1 MNNALFIISVQHEL
15 AMAIGNK
22 LDLKDMLKVFLK
34 VCFNRLNLTSAHI
47 YTYCDSNGL
56 PIKLATQQSAN
67 YQHLL
72 SMPKMKSGL
81 HWSDDEMLIQFV
93 KTLDTVQKNHLFQ
106 SDENKYLFG
115 FIIPQH
121 GLLVFQTNY
130 LLEESVQSALTP
142 ILQKL
147 SISYYTSIVH
157 DSLVQEIKSR
167 KIAEDKI
174 IFQAQ
179 HDELTKLYN
188 RQHLN
193 VLLAED
199 IDDSIRNNHFGCVI
213 FIDLNRF
220 KPINDAMGHAV
231 GDQILMSLSTRLLT
245 LSDDNQVVARFGGD
259 EFILLL
265 KKLPLNYQV
274 IIEQSITQINRLLS
288 RPFEVNSASYKLNC
302 SIGYAIYPEQSINVN
317 DTIKF
322 ADIAMY
328 EAKNSKTLLGLKY
341 HETMSDKINKR
352 IAYVE
357 EIKHALINNDFKL
370 YYQAQYNHNG
380 DIVGAEALLR
390 WLHPVNGMESPS
402 VYIPIAEESDLI
414 LFIGEW
420 VLEQACQDIY
430 ALEQIGL
437 PTHFK
442 NIAINVSA
450 KQLIQHDFENIVLN
464 TIEENNISPS
474 HLVLELTE
482 SLLVENI
489 EHSIELLFNFK
500 SFNID
505 CAIDDFGTGYSS
517 LTYLQRIPASVLKID
532 RSFVTNIDKSK
543 DSAAIA
549 SMIIGLAKTLNMK
562 VLAEG
567 VETLEELACLK
578 SLGCYNYQGFYFSKP
593 MPFNDFVELLDGR
606 NSSINTL
613 F

>member
-34 VCFNRLNLTSAHI
+34 VCFNRLSLTSAHI

-56 PIKLATQQSAN
+56 PIKLATQQNAS

-72 SMPKMKSGL
+72 SMPKMNSGL
-81 HWSDDEMLIQFV
+81 HWPDDEMLIQFV
-93 KTLDTVQKNHLFQ
+93 KSLNEIQENHSFQ
-106 SDENKYLFG
+106 VSENKYLFG

-130 LLEESVQSALTP
+130 LLEESVQRALTP

-193 VLLAED
+193 VLLAEG

-231 GDQILMSLSTRLLT
+231 GDQILMLLSTRLLT

-274 IIEQSITQINRLLS
+274 IVEQSITQINRLLS

-328 EAKNSKTLLGLKY
+328 EAKNTKTLLGLKY

-370 YYQAQYNHNG
+370 YYQAQYN
-380 DIVGAEALLR
+380 L
-390 WLHPVNGMESPS
+390 S
-402 VYIPIAEESDLI
+402 LI
-414 LFIGEW
+414 HI
-420 VLEQACQDIY
+420 
-430 ALEQIGL
+430 
-437 PTHFK
+437 
-442 NIAINVSA
+442 
-450 KQLIQHDFENIVLN
+450 
-464 TIEENNISPS
+464 
-474 HLVLELTE
+474 
-482 SLLVENI
+482 
-489 EHSIELLFNFK
+489 
-500 SFNID
+500 
-505 CAIDDFGTGYSS
+505 
-517 LTYLQRIPASVLKID
+517 
-532 RSFVTNIDKSK
+532 
-543 DSAAIA
+543 
-549 SMIIGLAKTLNMK
+549 
-562 VLAEG
+562 
-567 VETLEELACLK
+567 
-578 SLGCYNYQGFYFSKP
+578 
-593 MPFNDFVELLDGR
+593 
-606 NSSINTL
+606 
-613 F
+613 

>member
-1 MNNALFIISVQHEL
+1 
-15 AMAIGNK
+15 
-22 LDLKDMLKVFLK
+22 MLKVFLK
-34 VCFNRLNLTSAHI
+34 VCFNRLSLTSAHI

-56 PIKLATQQSAN
+56 PIKLATQQNAS

-72 SMPKMKSGL
+72 SMPKMNSGL
-81 HWSDDEMLIQFV
+81 HWPDDEMLIQFV
-93 KTLDTVQKNHLFQ
+93 KSLNEIQENHSFQ
-106 SDENKYLFG
+106 VSENKYLFG

-130 LLEESVQSALTP
+130 LLEESVQRALTP

-157 DSLVQEIKSR
+157 DSLVQEVKSR

-231 GDQILMSLSTRLLT
+231 GDQILMLLSTRLLT

-274 IIEQSITQINRLLS
+274 IVEQSITQINRLLS

-328 EAKNSKTLLGLKY
+328 EAKNTKTLLGLKY

-489 EHSIELLFNFK
+489 EHSIELLSNFK

-593 MPFNDFVELLDGR
+593 MPFNDFVELL
-606 NSSINTL
+606 SKP
-613 F
+613 

>member
-34 VCFNRLNLTSAHI
+34 VCFNRLSLTSAHI

-56 PIKLATQQSAN
+56 PIKLATQKNAS

-72 SMPKMKSGL
+72 SMPKMNSGL
-81 HWSDDEMLIQFV
+81 HWPDDEMLIQFV
-93 KTLDTVQKNHLFQ
+93 KSLNEIQENHSFQ
-106 SDENKYLFG
+106 VSENKYLFG

-130 LLEESVQSALTP
+130 LLEESVQRALTP

-157 DSLVQEIKSR
+157 DSLVQEVKSR

-231 GDQILMSLSTRLLT
+231 GDQILMLLSTRLLT

-274 IIEQSITQINRLLS
+274 IVEQSITQINRLLS

-328 EAKNSKTLLGLKY
+328 EAKNTKTLLGLKY

-489 EHSIELLFNFK
+489 EHSIELLSNFK

-593 MPFNDFVELLDGR
+593 MPFSDFVELL
-606 NSSINTL
+606 SKP
-613 F
+613 

>member
-56 PIKLATQQSAN
+56 PIKLATQQNAS

-72 SMPKMKSGL
+72 SMPKMNSGL
-81 HWSDDEMLIQFV
+81 HWPDDEMLIQFV
-93 KTLDTVQKNHLFQ
+93 KTLNEIQENHSFQ

-130 LLEESVQSALTP
+130 LLEESVQRALTP

-157 DSLVQEIKSR
+157 DSLVQEVNSR
-167 KIAEDKI
+167 KIAEEKI

-193 VLLAED
+193 VLLAES

-274 IIEQSITQINRLLS
+274 IIEQCITQINRLLS

-328 EAKNSKTLLGLKY
+328 EAKITKTILGLKY

-357 EIKHALINNDFKL
+357 EIKHALTNNHFKL

-414 LFIGEW
+414 LFIGQW
-420 VLEQACQDIY
+420 VLKQACRDIY

-450 KQLIQHDFENIVLN
+450 KQLIQHDFENMVLN
-464 TIEENNISPS
+464 TIEENNIDPS

-489 EHSIELLFNFK
+489 EHSIEILLNLK

-567 VETLEELACLK
+567 VETPEELACLK

-593 MPFNDFVELLDGR
+593 MPFSDFVELL
-606 NSSINTL
+606 SKP
-613 F
+613 

>member
-56 PIKLATQQSAN
+56 PIKLATQQNAS

-72 SMPKMKSGL
+72 SIPKMNSGL

-193 VLLAED
+193 VLLAEG

-274 IIEQSITQINRLLS
+274 IVEQSITQINRLLS
-288 RPFEVNSASYKLNC
+288 RPFEVNSASYKLRVY
-302 SIGYAIYPEQSINVN
+302 G
-317 DTIKF
+317 F
-322 ADIAMY
+322 
-328 EAKNSKTLLGLKY
+328 
-341 HETMSDKINKR
+341 
-352 IAYVE
+352 
-357 EIKHALINNDFKL
+357 
-370 YYQAQYNHNG
+370 NG
-380 DIVGAEALLR
+380 
-390 WLHPVNGMESPS
+390 
-402 VYIPIAEESDLI
+402 
-414 LFIGEW
+414 
-420 VLEQACQDIY
+420 
-430 ALEQIGL
+430 
-437 PTHFK
+437 
-442 NIAINVSA
+442 
-450 KQLIQHDFENIVLN
+450 
-464 TIEENNISPS
+464 
-474 HLVLELTE
+474 
-482 SLLVENI
+482 
-489 EHSIELLFNFK
+489 
-500 SFNID
+500 
-505 CAIDDFGTGYSS
+505 
-517 LTYLQRIPASVLKID
+517 
-532 RSFVTNIDKSK
+532 
-543 DSAAIA
+543 
-549 SMIIGLAKTLNMK
+549 
-562 VLAEG
+562 
-567 VETLEELACLK
+567 
-578 SLGCYNYQGFYFSKP
+578 
-593 MPFNDFVELLDGR
+593 
-606 NSSINTL
+606 
-613 F
+613 

>member
-1 MNNALFIISVQHEL
+1 MNKALFIISVQHEL

-56 PIKLATQQSAN
+56 PVKLATQQSAN

-72 SMPKMKSGL
+72 SIPKMKSGL
-81 HWSDDEMLIQFV
+81 QWSDDETLIQFV
-93 KTLDTVQKNHLFQ
+93 KTLNGLQKNHSFKC
-106 SDENKYLFG
+106 DENQHLFG
-115 FIIPQH
+115 FIIPKH
-121 GLLVFQTNY
+121 GLLVFETHY
-130 LLEESVQSALTP
+130 LIEDSIQRALTP

-157 DSLVQEIKSR
+157 DSLVQEVDSR
-167 KIAEDKI
+167 IIAEEKI

-193 VLLAED
+193 ALLAEG
-199 IDDSIRNNHFGCVI
+199 ITDSIKNNHFGCVI

-231 GDQILMSLSTRLLT
+231 GDEILFTLATRFLK
-245 LSDDNQVVARFGGD
+245 LSDDNHVVARFGGD

-265 KKLPLNYQV
+265 TNLSSNYQI
-274 IIEQSITQINRLLS
+274 IIEQSIEKLNQLMSL
-288 RPFEVNSASYKLNC
+288 PFEVNGVSYKLNC
-302 SIGYAIYPEQSINVN
+302 SIGYAIFPEQSITVN

-328 EAKNSKTLLGLKY
+328 EAKNAKTFQGMKY
-341 HETMSDKINKR
+341 HKSMSDKINKR
-352 IAYVE
+352 LAYVE
-357 EIKHALINNDFKL
+357 DMKQAVINNDFKL
-370 YYQAQYNHNG
+370 YYQAQFNHNG

-390 WLHPVNGMESPS
+390 WVHPVHGMESPD

-414 LFIGEW
+414 LIIGKW
-420 VLEQACQDIY
+420 VLEQACRDIY
-430 ALEQIGL
+430 KLEQIGL

-442 NIAINVSA
+442 SIAINVSA

-464 TIEENNISPS
+464 TIEESNICPS

-489 EHSIELLFNFK
+489 ENSIELLLNLK

-517 LTYLQRIPASVLKID
+517 LTYLQRIPASLLKID

-543 DSAAIA
+543 DGAAIA
-549 SMIIGLAKTLNMK
+549 RMIIGLAETLNMK

-567 VETLEELACLK
+567 VETLEELECLK

-593 MPFNDFVELLDGR
+593 IPFTDFVELL
-606 NSSINTL
+606 NHTQ
-613 F
+613 

>member
-47 YTYCDSNGL
+47 YTYCDSNGV
-56 PIKLATQQSAN
+56 PIKQATQQNAS

-72 SMPKMKSGL
+72 SMPKMNSGQ
-81 HWSDDEMLIQFV
+81 HWPDDEMLIQFV
-93 KTLDTVQKNHLFQ
+93 KTLNDVQKNHSFQ
-106 SDENKYLFG
+106 PNENKYLFG

-121 GLLVFQTNY
+121 GLLIFETNY
-130 LLEESVQSALTP
+130 SLEDSVQKALKP

-147 SISYYTSIVH
+147 AISYYTSIVH
-157 DSLVQEIKSR
+157 DALVQEVDSR
-167 KIAEDKI
+167 KIAENKI

-179 HDELTKLYN
+179 HDDLTKLYN

-193 VLLAED
+193 TLLAE
-199 IDDSIRNNHFGCVI
+199 SISDAIENNHFGCVI

-231 GDQILMSLSTRLLT
+231 GDEILFTLASRLLKLT
-245 LSDDNQVVARFGGD
+245 SDKSVVARFGGD

-265 KKLPLNYQV
+265 TKLPANYQK
-274 IIEQSITQINRLLS
+274 IIDQSILEVNEILS
-288 RPFEVNSASYKLNC
+288 LPFEVNSALYKLNC
-302 SIGYAIYPEQSINVN
+302 SIGYAIFPEQSTTVN

-328 EAKNSKTLLGLKY
+328 EAKSAKTLLGLKY

-414 LFIGEW
+414 LFIGQW
-420 VLEQACQDIY
+420 VLEQACRDIY

-450 KQLIQHDFENIVLN
+450 KQLIQHDFENIVLK
-464 TIEENNISPS
+464 TIEENNIYSN

-489 EHSIELLFNFK
+489 EHSIELLLNLK

-549 SMIIGLAKTLNMK
+549 SMIIGLAKTLKMK

-567 VETLEELACLK
+567 VETLEELECLK
-578 SLGCYNYQGFYFSKP
+578 TLGCYNFQGFYFSKP
-593 MPFNDFVELLDGR
+593 MPFSDFIELL
-606 NSSINTL
+606 S
-613 F
+613 

>member
-56 PIKLATQQSAN
+56 PIKLATQQNAS

-72 SMPKMKSGL
+72 SMPKMNSGL
-81 HWSDDEMLIQFV
+81 HWPDDEMLIQFV
-93 KTLDTVQKNHLFQ
+93 KSLNEIQENHSFQ
-106 SDENKYLFG
+106 VSENKYLFG

-157 DSLVQEIKSR
+157 DSLVQEVKSR

-231 GDQILMSLSTRLLT
+231 GDQILMLLSTRLLT

-274 IIEQSITQINRLLS
+274 IVEQSITQINRLLS

-489 EHSIELLFNFK
+489 EHSIELLSNFK

-593 MPFNDFVELLDGR
+593 MPFNDFVELL
-606 NSSINTL
+606 SKP
-613 F
+613 

>member
-47 YTYCDSNGL
+47 YTYCDSKGL
-56 PIKLATQQSAN
+56 PTKLTTQQSAN

-81 HWSDDEMLIQFV
+81 HWYDDEMLIHFV
-93 KTLDTVQKNHLFQ
+93 KSLDKAQKNHSFQ
-106 SDENKYLFG
+106 SDENRHLFG

-121 GLLVFQTNY
+121 GLLVFETNY
-130 LLEESVQSALTP
+130 LLEESVQRALTP

-157 DSLVQEIKSR
+157 DSLVQEVESR
-167 KIAEDKI
+167 RIAEEKI

-179 HDELTKLYN
+179 HDELTKLFN

-193 VLLAED
+193 TLLAEG
-199 IDDSIRNNHFGCVI
+199 IDDAIKNNHFGCVI

-231 GDQILMSLSTRLLT
+231 GDQVLMSLSARLLK
-245 LSDDNQVVARFGGD
+245 LSKDNQIVARFGGD

-265 KKLPLNYQV
+265 TKLPPNYQV
-274 IIEQSITQINRLLS
+274 IIEQSIAQINQLLV

-302 SIGYAIYPEQSINVN
+302 SIGYAIFPEQSITVN

-328 EAKNSKTLLGLKY
+328 EAKKAKTLQGMKY
-341 HETMSDKINKR
+341 HISMSDKINKR
-352 IAYVE
+352 LAYVE
-357 EIKHALINNDFKL
+357 EMKQAVTNNDFKL
-370 YYQAQYNHNG
+370 YYQAQYNQHG
-380 DIVGAEALLR
+380 EIVGAEALLR
-390 WLHPVNGMESPS
+390 WLHPIYGMESPD

-414 LFIGEW
+414 LIIGKW
-420 VLEQACQDIY
+420 VLEQACRDIY

-442 NIAINVSA
+442 SIAINVSA

-464 TIEENNISPS
+464 TIEESNIFPS

-489 EHSIELLFNFK
+489 ENSIELLLNLK

-517 LTYLQRIPASVLKID
+517 LTYLQRIPASLLKID

-543 DSAAIA
+543 DGAAIA
-549 SMIIGLAKTLNMK
+549 TMIIGLAKALNMK

-567 VETLEELACLK
+567 VETLEELECLK

-593 MPFNDFVELLDGR
+593 IPFTDFVELL
-606 NSSINTL
+606 NQTQ
-613 F
+613 

>member
-34 VCFNRLNLTSAHI
+34 VCFNRLSLTSAHI

-56 PIKLATQQSAN
+56 PIKLATQQNAS

-72 SMPKMKSGL
+72 SMPKMNSGL
-81 HWSDDEMLIQFV
+81 HWPDDEMLIQFV

-130 LLEESVQSALTP
+130 LLEESVQRALTP

-157 DSLVQEIKSR
+157 DSLVQEVKSR

-231 GDQILMSLSTRLLT
+231 GDQILMLLSTRLLT

-274 IIEQSITQINRLLS
+274 IVEQSITQINRLLS

-328 EAKNSKTLLGLKY
+328 EAKNTKTLLGLKY

-489 EHSIELLFNFK
+489 EHSIELLSNFK

-593 MPFNDFVELLDGR
+593 MPFSDFVELL
-606 NSSINTL
+606 SKP
-613 F
+613 

>member
-34 VCFNRLNLTSAHI
+34 VCFNRLSLTSAHI

-56 PIKLATQQSAN
+56 PIKLATQQNAS

-72 SMPKMKSGL
+72 SMPKMNSGL
-81 HWSDDEMLIQFV
+81 HWPDDEMLIQFV
-93 KTLDTVQKNHLFQ
+93 KSLNEIQENHSFQ
-106 SDENKYLFG
+106 VSENKYLFG

-130 LLEESVQSALTP
+130 LLEESVQRALTP

-157 DSLVQEIKSR
+157 DSLVQEVKSR

-231 GDQILMSLSTRLLT
+231 GDQILMLLSTRLLT

-274 IIEQSITQINRLLS
+274 IVEQSITQINRLLS

-328 EAKNSKTLLGLKY
+328 EAKNTKTLLGLKY

-489 EHSIELLFNFK
+489 EHSIELLSNFK

-593 MPFNDFVELLDGR
+593 MPFSDFVELL
-606 NSSINTL
+606 SKP
-613 F
+613 